1 MSWSDRWTY
10 PAHYAVT
17 TMGGWGFD
25 MRWARR
31 RGLLLSGV
39 IGLAV
44 VLATSSCTSAPAAG
58 ERDDAAPRGTSS
70 GKPPTP
76 AKKPVQL
83 TITPGNA
90 AANVE
95 PGGPVTIAAVDGKV
109 TSVTLV
115 NEAGEP
121 VAGQL
126 SPDATTWQTTEPLG
140 FGKTYT
146 ATATGQGT
154 DGKSATVTSAFSTA
168 KPRVKADLSMN
179 PLDGQVVGVGQ
190 PLAFYFD
197 VAVTNKAAVEQSIR
211 IQATPATE
219 GAFYWFSDKEVHWR
233 PKQYWAA
240 GTKIT
245 VNAAI
250 YGRDFGNG
258 VYGNDSRVA
267 NVTVGDAVVATAD
280 GGTHQ
285 MTVTVNGAVVRTIP
299 ISMGKPGHETPQGT
313 YVVMSEHTNYTM
325 DSGTYGVPADS
336 PAGYRT
342 TVAVASRMSNS
353 GIFYHSAPWSVGD
366 QGRRNVS
373 HGCLNMSTEA
383 ARWLQSISNKGDVIV
398 VQNSGGP
405 VLEAWDGLGDW
416 QIPWDQWAAGGK
428 R

>member
-1 MSWSDRWTY
+1 MT
-10 PAHYAVT
+10 
-17 TMGGWGFD
+17 
-25 MRWARR
+25 RR
-31 RGLLLSGV
+31 ALFLSGV
-39 IGLAV
+39 VGLVVAV
-44 VLATSSCTSAPAAG
+44 VTSCTSSPAAEEGGAPAR
-58 ERDDAAPRGTSS
+58 ETSSTKPAAPR
-70 GKPPTP
+70 
-76 AKKPVQL
+76 KPVRL
-83 TITPGNA
+83 TITPGHQ

-109 TSVTLV
+109 TQVTLV
-115 NEAGEP
+115 NEAGQP

-146 ATATGQGT
+146 ATATGEGT
-154 DGKSATVTSAFSTA
+154 DGKPATVTSVFSTA
-168 KPRVKADLSMN
+168 KPRVKADVSMN

-197 VAVTNKAAVEQSIR
+197 VAVANKVAVEQSIR
-211 IQATPATE
+211 IQSTPSVE

-233 PKQYWAA
+233 PKEYWAA

-245 VNAAI
+245 INAAI
-250 YGRDFGNG
+250 YGHDFGNG

-280 GGTHQ
+280 GATHQ
-285 MTVTVNGAVVRTIP
+285 MTVTVNGAVARTIP

-325 DSGTYGVPADS
+325 DSGTYGVPADT
-336 PAGYRT
+336 PGGYRT

-373 HGCLNMSTEA
+373 HGCINMTTEA
-383 ARWLQSISNKGDVIV
+383 AAWLQSISNKGDVIV

-405 VLEAWDGLGDW
+405 VLESWDGLGDW
-416 QIPWDQWAAGGK
+416 QIPWDQWAGGGK